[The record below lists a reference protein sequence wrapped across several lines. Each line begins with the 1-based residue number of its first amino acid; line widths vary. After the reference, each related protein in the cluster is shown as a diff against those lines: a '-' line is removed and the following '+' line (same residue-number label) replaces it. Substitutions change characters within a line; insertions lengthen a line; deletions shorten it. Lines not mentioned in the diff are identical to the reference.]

1 MLISELQYNI
11 RGQKR
16 PRSKQKCIVKCDT
29 CEQEFERR
37 YDVLEKSRKAF
48 NGVDVCRSC
57 STRLLIKTGKV
68 KTFTEYNKNQK
79 GKTFEERLGV
89 EKAKKVK
96 EKMSKVNTGKNNPN
110 YNNKSNGAKGFVK
123 HAQNMKGKTYEEI
136 YGIEKSIMIKQ
147 KISNSTCG
155 EKSNRFGKPAPK
167 GSGNGWSGHYKDIYF
182 RSLLELHYLIY
193 LIDNNIKFES
203 GEKRKHVITYE
214 MDGLKRNYFTDYYL
228 IEEDKYIEIK
238 PKNLINSYQN
248 KLKFEAAKNK
258 LGNKHIVLTEDE
270 IVKTDTQALYDMY
283 VNKEIIFDNRYVEK
297 FENYYKK
304 YRKKV

>member
-16 PRSKQKCIVKCDT
+16 PRSTQQCIVKCDT
-29 CEQEFERR
+29 CEQEFTRR
-37 YDVLEKSRKAF
+37 YDVLLKSRKTF
-48 NGVDVCRSC
+48 NDVDLCRSC
-57 STRLLIKTGKV
+57 STRLLIKIGKV

-110 YNNKSNGAKGFVK
+110 YNNKSNGAKGFIK
-123 HAQNMKGKTYEEI
+123 HAKNMKGKTYEEI

-228 IEEDKYIEIK
+228 IKEDKYIEIK

-270 IVKTDTQALYDMY
+270 IVKTDTQTLYDMY

-304 YRKKV
+304 YRRKV